1 LKINSAY
8 CVKCAFI
15 AKQEIFI
22 LRSYCIILKQPM
34 SKVFLIDDD
43 FDDQDFF
50 SLAVKKLNES
60 NECVFAA
67 DGEYGLEM
75 IREDENFNPD
85 YIFIDYN
92 MPRMT
97 GLECLKEI
105 RTIDRF
111 HNTRM
116 YIYSTSDNPSTMEDA
131 KKLGATGYIVKPS
144 GLQVLV
150 EILKVII
157 R

>member
-1 LKINSAY
+1 MRKI
-8 CVKCAFI
+8 
-15 AKQEIFI
+15 
-22 LRSYCIILKQPM
+22 
-34 SKVFLIDDD
+34 FLIDDD

-50 SLAVKKLNES
+50 SIAVKKLNEL

-75 IREDENFNPD
+75 IHEDENFNPD

-97 GLECLKEI
+97 GLECLEKI
-105 RTIDRF
+105 RRIERF
-111 HNTRM
+111 RDTM
-116 YIYSTSDNPSTMEDA
+116 VYMYSTTDNKSTMEDA
-131 KKLGATGYIVKPS
+131 KRMGATGFIVKPS
-144 GLQVLV
+144 SLQVLV